1 MCFLVSA
8 ILLLPLG
15 SVVSRLMNHFD
26 YEVKFIRYQCVGS
39 LLSGI
44 TVITREELRFALV
57 DVLSRMDPLR
67 QSRGGLNATM
77 V

>member
-1 MCFLVSA
+1 
-8 ILLLPLG
+8 
-15 SVVSRLMNHFD
+15 MNHFD

-57 DVLSRMDPLR
+57 DVLSRQSLGYLR
-67 QSRGGLNATM
+67 KSRGGSVLEKIVLIKN
-77 V
+77 